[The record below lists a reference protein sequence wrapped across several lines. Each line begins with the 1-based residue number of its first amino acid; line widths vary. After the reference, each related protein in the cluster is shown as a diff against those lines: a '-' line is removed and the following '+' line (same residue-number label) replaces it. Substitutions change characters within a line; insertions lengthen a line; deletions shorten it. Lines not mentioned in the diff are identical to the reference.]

1 MYVCVLTAVLVPL
14 AEEAVAAVVGKRMA
28 VTVEPKAHLA
38 VAGDLDAML
47 LAGAKLA
54 GMLRNGT
61 TVAAHG
67 TVVGSS
73 FIHTGE
79 PSTFA
84 SDLHYHVKV
93 YVGLVVAP
101 MAAEHITHFDIG
113 LRAWYHSNVVGVD
126 GATTHHV
133 TAVDSNQVGI
143 VAADVGD
150 LVHGIGRQSFAVE
163 EGSVLFDGYSHSDE
177 VALAN

>member
-28 VTVEPKAHLA
+28 ITGKSKAHRA
-38 VAGDLDAML
+38 VSGDLDAML

-93 YVGLVVAP
+93 HVGLFVAI
-101 MAAEHITHFDIG
+101 MAAEHIAHLDIG
-113 LRAWYHSNVVGVD
+113 LRAWNHSNVIGVD
-126 GATTHHV
+126 GATTHHD
-133 TAVDSNQVGI
+133 AAEDSNQVGI

-150 LVHGIGRQSFAVE
+150 LVHGIGRQSVAV
-163 EGSVLFDGYSHSDE
+163 G
-177 VALAN
+177 

>member
-84 SDLHYHVKV
+84 SDLDHHVKV

-101 MAAEHITHFDIG
+101 MAAEHIAHFDAT
-113 LRAWYHSNVVGVD
+113 LWAWNHSNVIGVD

-133 TAVDSNQVGI
+133 AAGDSNYTRVVAAAVD
-143 VAADVGD
+143 D
-150 LVHGIGRQSFAVE
+150 LVHGIGRQSVAV
-163 EGSVLFDGYSHSDE
+163 G
-177 VALAN
+177 

>member
-28 VTVEPKAHLA
+28 ITGKSKAHRA
-38 VAGDLDAML
+38 VSGDLDAML

-93 YVGLVVAP
+93 HVGLFVAI
-101 MAAEHITHFDIG
+101 MAAEHIAHLDIG
-113 LRAWYHSNVVGVD
+113 LRAWNHSNVVGVD
-126 GATTHHV
+126 AATTHHV

-163 EGSVLFDGYSHSDE
+163 EGSVLFDWYIHSDE

>member
-1 MYVCVLTAVLVPL
+1 MCVLTAVLVPL

-54 GMLRNGT
+54 GMLRNGP

-84 SDLHYHVKV
+84 SDLDHHVKV
-93 YVGLVVAP
+93 YVGLFVAP
-101 MAAEHITHFDIG
+101 MAAVHITHFDAT
-113 LRAWYHSNVVGVD
+113 LWAWYHSNVVGVD

-133 TAVDSNQVGI
+133 AAVDSNQVGI

-150 LVHGIGRQSFAVE
+150 LVYGIGRQSFAVA
-163 EGSVLFDGYSHSDE
+163 EGSVLFDGYIDRHE

>member
-14 AEEAVAAVVGKRMA
+14 AEEAVAAIVGKRMA
-28 VTVEPKAHLA
+28 EAVEPKAHLTIA
-38 VAGDLDAML
+38 SGFDAML

-54 GMLRNGT
+54 GMLRNGS

-67 TVVGSS
+67 TVVGSG

-84 SDLHYHVKV
+84 SDLYYHVKV

-101 MAAEHITHFDIG
+101 MAAEHIAYIDAT
-113 LRAWYHSNVVGVD
+113 LWAWNHSSVTSVD

-133 TAVDSNQVGI
+133 AADDSNHVR
-143 VAADVGD
+143 VAAADVDD
-150 LVHGIGRQSFAVE
+150 LVYGIGRQSFAVA
-163 EGSVLFDGYSHSDE
+163 EGGVLFDGYIHSDE